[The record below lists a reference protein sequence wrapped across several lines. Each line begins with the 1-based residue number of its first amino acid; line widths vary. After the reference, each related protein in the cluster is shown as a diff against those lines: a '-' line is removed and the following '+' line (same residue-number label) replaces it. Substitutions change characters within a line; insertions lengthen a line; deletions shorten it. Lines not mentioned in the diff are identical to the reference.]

1 MRSRP
6 AVLSACLLALTIG
19 VVLAGVSAGSAHQ
32 SPADVHI
39 CPQSADPT
47 STDCCGGPPGDS
59 ITTTCCTDGGVVCAT
74 PRLTLTASTDPATAG
89 SRIVLSGELVGTLGT
104 SDSGQT
110 IELWQRLPGA
120 SSSTQTLQT
129 TTKSDGGFSF
139 TLAKGSVTTNRSWY
153 VTGDGVTS
161 PTVDE
166 SVSAVLTLV
175 VTKSDG
181 RTVLHGKVSPAATGS
196 VTLERLISGA
206 RWKSFARVSLGH
218 GSTFRW
224 REGYVARRVAT
235 VRAAVPANA
244 NHIASFSRRVSAFIL
259 RS

>member
-6 AVLSACLLALTIG
+6 VVLSAWFLALTIG
-19 VVLAGVSAGSAHQ
+19 VLLAGVTAGSAHP
-32 SPADVHI
+32 SPARI

-47 STDCCGGPPGDS
+47 TTTTCCGGPPQGS
-59 ITTTCCTDGGVVCAT
+59 VTTNCCTGSGVVCAT
-74 PRLTLTASTDPATAG
+74 SRLTLTASIDPATAG
-89 SRIVLSGELVGTLGT
+89 SGIVLSGELTGT
-104 SDSGQT
+104 SGSGQT
-110 IELWQRLPGA
+110 ITLWQRLPGA
-120 SSSTQTLQT
+120 SSSTQTVQT
-129 TTKSDGGFSF
+129 TTNSGGGFSF

-153 VTGDGVTS
+153 VTGDGLTS

-166 SVSAVLTLV
+166 SVSAVLTLL
-175 VTKSDG
+175 VTQSHG
-181 RTVLHGKVSPAATGS
+181 RTVLHGKLSPAGKGS

-224 REGYVARRVAT
+224 RAGYVARGAAI
-235 VRAAVPANA
+235 VRAMVPANA
-244 NHIASFSRRVSAFIL
+244 DHIASFSRRLSAFIL